1 MALTGSGQISFN
13 DVRTEISQSTTTNY
27 SFYGWAGGEYNYLN
41 GSAQNYA
48 PINLLSTGS
57 EFCRK
62 YSLFLSSGGP
72 SSVNYNYLDCGG
84 APVSSSINS
93 GTTVY
98 FNAKSGSVNH
108 APPVTV
114 LTDSGSTLRFSESSP
129 LNTPLSMSAWY
140 SYDHT
145 SYIGLNTTA
154 SLYHHSIYNCYPS
167 SMIVIDAGTSN
178 TTMSINISGSA
189 VDPYGLGCWVLF
201 YGKPWTSNATNG
213 STIPGCGCVNA
224 GNAVLIDSGSATVNV
239 NKVITYN
246 YTYNSATGSKL
257 YLVLYGDPCYSP

>member
-1 MALTGSGQISFN
+1 MALTGSGQLSFN
-13 DVRTEISQSTTTNY
+13 DVRIETSQSITNNY
-27 SFYGWAGGEYNYLN
+27 SFFGWAAGEYNYFN

-57 EFCRK
+57 EFCRS
-62 YSLFLSSGGP
+62 YSLYLSCGGP
-72 SSVNYNYLDCGG
+72 ASADYNYLDCGG
-84 APVSSSINS
+84 APVSTSFNC

-98 FNAKSGSVNH
+98 FNAKNGSVNH

-114 LTDSGSTLRFSESSP
+114 LTDLGPALRFSESSP

-145 SYIGLNTTA
+145 TYIGLDETA

-167 SMIVIDAGTSN
+167 SMIVIDAGTTDTSLV
-178 TTMSINISGSA
+178 INISGSA
-189 VDPYGLGCWVLF
+189 TDAYGYGCWVLF

-213 STIPGCGCVNA
+213 SVIPGCGCNNA
-224 GNAVLIDSGSATVNV
+224 GTAIVIDSGSATLDV
-239 NKVITYN
+239 NKAITYD
-246 YTYNSATGSKL
+246 YVYNSATGSKL
-257 YLVLYGDPCYSP
+257 YLVLYGDFCFSP